1 MNRELSLKVDSQLSF
16 SVNVQVKE
24 QLKWLIGIG
33 HIEPGDMLPAA
44 NQLADALGINR
55 NTVNLVYTQLRDEGV
70 LSIQKGRGTQVVN
83 GPVVAKLREKR
94 MPMHELLGRTIE
106 EARSQGIA
114 LEEFFLASLAYTL
127 LSTGKPQEDRRI
139 ALVECREH
147 DHLFYRNEIARI
159 TGEAVHTVFLED
171 LRSGREAV
179 AESIGPSGL
188 VIATLNH
195 ADEIKSLLAPF
206 DISVEVIGGMLDPA
220 GLLQLARLE
229 TGTRVGFV
237 CLGRSGGQWMAKRVE
252 EAGITQIVPS
262 VFESREQALS
272 TELLANADLVYAS
285 GAVYDQLAKAIPGK
299 VRLYPMQLEKSSERM
314 LEELAKASR
323 TPR

>member
-16 SVNVQVKE
+16 SVNIQVKE

-33 HIEPGDMLPAA
+33 LIQPGDMLPAA

-70 LSIQKGRGTQVVN
+70 LNIQKGRGTQVVS

-94 MPMHELLGRTIE
+94 RPMHELLARTIE

-127 LSTGKPQEDRRI
+127 LSTDQPQEGRHI

-147 DHLFYRNEIARI
+147 DHLFYRDEIARI
-159 TGEAVHTVFLED
+159 TGKAVRTVFVED

-179 AESIGPSGL
+179 TESIGRAGL

-195 ADEIKSLLAPF
+195 ADEVKAMLAPF
-206 DISVEVIGGMLDPA
+206 DIPVEVIGATLDPA

-229 TGTRVGFV
+229 AGTRVGFA
-237 CLGRSGGQWMAKRVE
+237 CLGRSGGQWMATRVE

-262 VFESREQALS
+262 VLEAREKAFPADM
-272 TELLANADLVYAS
+272 LADADLVYAS
-285 GAVYDQLAKAIPGK
+285 AAVYDQLLKAIPEK
-299 VRLYPMQLEKSSERM
+299 VRLYPMQLERSSQRL
-314 LEELAKASR
+314 LEELAKASGESR
-323 TPR
+323 

>member
-33 HIEPGDMLPAA
+33 LIEPGDMLPAA
-44 NQLADALGINR
+44 NQLADSLGINR

-70 LSIQKGRGTQVVN
+70 LNIQKGRGTQVVS
-83 GPVVAKLREKR
+83 GPIVAKLRER
-94 MPMHELLGRTIE
+94 RQPMHELLGRTIE
-106 EARSQGIA
+106 EARAQGIA

-127 LSTGKPQEDRRI
+127 LSTSKPQEGRHI

-147 DHLFYRNEIARI
+147 DHFFYSGEIARI

-179 AESIGPSGL
+179 AESIGRASL
-188 VIATLNH
+188 VVATLNH

-206 DISVEVIGGMLDPA
+206 NIPVEVIGATLDPA

-229 TGTRVGFV
+229 AGTRVGFV
-237 CLGRSGGQWMAKRVE
+237 CLGKEGGQWMAMRVE
-252 EAGITQIVPS
+252 EAGIAQIVPS
-262 VFESREQALS
+262 VLESRQQAVS
-272 TELLANADLVYAS
+272 ADALASADLIYAS
-285 GAVYDQLAKAIPGK
+285 AAVYDQLLKDIPEK

-314 LEELAKASR
+314 LEELARAGGAHQ
-323 TPR
+323 